1 MVRGLD
7 LFRSHFSGF
16 EDQYILIGGTAC
28 YLAMEDAGLDFRVT
42 KDLDIVLCVEAL
54 DGAFVKL
61 FWDFIKEAGYKNR
74 QQSTGKQLFY
84 RFDKPERDDYPWMLE
99 LFSRKP
105 DALALSED
113 AHLTPIPTRDE
124 LSSLSAI
131 LLDEGYYR
139 FIHESKRL
147 LHGVMV
153 ATPECLIPL
162 KAKAWID
169 LRSRKQTGETI
180 DERSIKKHRN
190 DIFRIFQL
198 LTMDTRITLP
208 RSIRKDMTE
217 FLAQLK
223 REPVVDLNPFN
234 LPRRS
239 LKDVTEALQSIYGL
253 TG

>member
-7 LFRSHFSGF
+7 LFRKHFSGF
-16 EDQYILIGGTAC
+16 EDQYILIGGAAC

-61 FWDFIKEAGYKNR
+61 FWDFIKEGRYKNR

-105 DALALSED
+105 DALALSEE
-113 AHLTPIPTRDE
+113 AHLTPIPTSDE

-131 LLDEGYYR
+131 LMDEGYYE
-139 FIHESKRL
+139 FIHASKRR
-147 LHGVMV
+147 LHGVMA

-162 KAKAWID
+162 KAKAWMD
-169 LRSRKQTGETI
+169 LRARKQAGENI

-190 DIFRIFQL
+190 DIFKIFQL
-198 LTMDTRITLP
+198 LTLDTRIKLP
-208 RSIRKDMTE
+208 RTIREDMTE

-223 REPVVDLNPFN
+223 RDPVVDLKPFGM
-234 LPRRS
+234 PRRTMD
-239 LKDVTEALQSIYGL
+239 DVMEALQSIYGL
-253 TG
+253 NG